1 MAARYKGGE
10 KRKGPV
16 RFPGGV
22 LFSLASTRNV
32 RNGNPWHFCS
42 PAGFPPPRVIFPKHF
57 LLAIGAAYVLLAG
70 CGRSSAPKKRTIAC
84 IPKAVAN
91 TYWQSVRVGAER
103 AGRELNVNI
112 DWQGPVNDSKV
123 ADQISIFDNLTASGV
138 DGILLS
144 PCDDRALRPHVRQ
157 AMKRGLPVAIVDS
170 ELDGQPG
177 TDFIGFV
184 GTNNH
189 QAGATAAQTLA
200 RAIGDAPAYGGKV
213 LVIRFTEGSSSTR
226 VREEGFLE
234 SLTAA
239 NPRLK
244 IVDQQFT
251 DGSMAGAQRVAE
263 TLLNNYVKDRK
274 IEVDGVFASNLP
286 TAEGAYAAI
295 KALRDEGIEVRT
307 KFVGFDD
314 SDLLDEGL
322 RNGTI
327 TALVVQDTETMGYL
341 GVKLLVDSLD
351 GKPVARKVDTPVTVK
366 TAPGEPAKK

>member
-1 MAARYKGGE
+1 MILP
-10 KRKGPV
+10 KR
-16 RFPGGV
+16 
-22 LFSLASTRNV
+22 
-32 RNGNPWHFCS
+32 
-42 PAGFPPPRVIFPKHF
+42 F
-57 LLAIGAAYVLLAG
+57 LLAVGATCVLLGG
-70 CGRSSAPKKRTIAC
+70 CGRPAAAKKRTIAC

-103 AGRELNVNI
+103 AGRDFDVNI

-123 ADQISIFDNLTASGV
+123 ADQIGIFDNLAAGGV
-138 DGILLS
+138 DGLLLA

-189 QAGATAAQTLA
+189 RAGVVAAQTLA
-200 RAIGDAPAYGGKV
+200 RAIGDAPVYGGKV

-226 VREEGFLE
+226 VREEGFIE
-234 SLTAA
+234 ALTAN

-244 IVDQQFT
+244 IVEQQFT
-251 DGSMAGAQRVAE
+251 DGSMAGAQHVAE
-263 TLLNNYVKDRK
+263 TLLNNYVKERK

-295 KALRDEGIEVRT
+295 KTLRDEGIECHT
-307 KFVGFDD
+307 KFVGFDE

-327 TALVVQDTETMGYL
+327 TALVVQDTEAMGYL
-341 GVKLLVDSLD
+341 GVKLLVDYLD
-351 GKPVARKVDTPVTVK
+351 HKPVERMVDTPVTVK
-366 TAPGEPAKK
+366 TTPGKPSKK